1 MADIIWKWH
10 LGQVQEN
17 LHERPL
23 FYLHIS
29 CSAQIEKKKS
39 IWLQWQ
45 LIVFDGQRFQLYFPV
60 SDDCL
65 SAHQT
70 KAHPRQPQ
78 RCDAGFSWLSSEDE
92 QHPPPLLEQHR
103 LASPD
108 SAPLPS
114 FSAVGSL
121 ELILLLWCHD
131 VKKKS
136 LLSDNGSFYLV
147 ELI

>member
-1 MADIIWKWH
+1 MASWGRPGKPSWKAFI
-10 LGQVQEN
+10 
-17 LHERPL
+17 L
-23 FYLHIS
+23 FTHILFS
-29 CSAQIEKKKS
+29 SNRKKKS
-39 IWLQWQ
+39 IWFQWQ
-45 LIVFDGQRFQLYFPV
+45 LIVFDGQRFQLYFPI

-78 RCDAGFSWLSSEDE
+78 RCDSGFFLVKQWRWV

-103 LASPD
+103 LASPY
-108 SAPLPS
+108 SAPLPL

-136 LLSDNGSFYLV
+136 LFSDNGSFYLV